1 MTPVESRV
9 RELFASYCER
19 YPNTR
24 WALELEK
31 DGNYFRVMR
40 NWICET
46 YRIEKGIHDNEW
58 RFVRKECTAC
68 VQKCVEELVGRKGGD
83 SSMQ

>member
-1 MTPVESRV
+1 MTPVESRI

-31 DGNYFRVMR
+31 DGNYFRIMR
-40 NWICET
+40 NWICES
-46 YRIEKGIHDNEW
+46 YRMERSIHENDW
-58 RFVRKECTAC
+58 RFLRKEVTAA
-68 VQKCVEELVGRKGGD
+68 VQAVVEELVGEKR
-83 SSMQ
+83 